1 MENNLDIKGL
11 LGKRIKDLRT
21 ERKLTQDK
29 LSEMVGFGQRTLS
42 KLERGKTFITAE
54 HLAKLLTALDIGI
67 EDLFNFGYLQEKE
80 ILKEELI
87 TAIRKEEVNIEILY
101 RIYKSFLKKLL
112 PILLLFN
119 KIVTFLYVFRKH

>member
-11 LGKRIKDLRT
+11 LGKRIKELRT

-42 KLERGKTFITAE
+42 KLERGQTFIMAD

-80 ILKEELI
+80 VLKEELI
-87 TAIRKEEVNIEILY
+87 TAIRKEEINIEILY
-101 RIYKSFLKKLL
+101 RIYKSL
-112 PILLLFN
+112 
-119 KIVTFLYVFRKH
+119 R

>member
-11 LGKRIKDLRT
+11 LGKRIKELRT
-21 ERKLTQDK
+21 ERKLTQEK

-80 ILKEELI
+80 IIKKELVD
-87 TAIRKEEVNIEILY
+87 AIQNEKVDVSILY
-101 RIYKSFLKKLL
+101 RIYKSLK
-112 PILLLFN
+112 
-119 KIVTFLYVFRKH
+119 

>member
-54 HLAKLLTALDIGI
+54 HLAKLLTALD
-67 EDLFNFGYLQEKE
+67 LFNFGYLQEKE

-101 RIYKSFLKKLL
+101 RIYKSLK
-112 PILLLFN
+112 
-119 KIVTFLYVFRKH
+119 

>member
-11 LGKRIKDLRT
+11 LGKRIKELRT

-54 HLAKLLTALDIGI
+54 HLVKLLTALDIGI

-101 RIYKSFLKKLL
+101 RIYKSLK
-112 PILLLFN
+112 
-119 KIVTFLYVFRKH
+119 

>member
-11 LGKRIKDLRT
+11 LGKRIKELRT

-42 KLERGKTFITAE
+42 KLERGQTFITAD

-80 ILKEELI
+80 VLKEELI
-87 TAIRKEEVNIEILY
+87 TAIRKEEINIEILY
-101 RIYKSFLKKLL
+101 RIYKSLK
-112 PILLLFN
+112 
-119 KIVTFLYVFRKH
+119 

>member
-11 LGKRIKDLRT
+11 LGKRIKELRT

-54 HLAKLLTALDIGI
+54 HLTKLLTALDIGI

-101 RIYKSFLKKLL
+101 RIYKSLKLS
-112 PILLLFN
+112 
-119 KIVTFLYVFRKH
+119 

>member
-11 LGKRIKDLRT
+11 LGKRIKELRT
-21 ERKLTQDK
+21 ERKLTQEK

-80 ILKEELI
+80 AIKAELI
-87 TAIRKEEVNIEILY
+87 DAIQHEKVDISIMY
-101 RIYKSFLKKLL
+101 RIYKSLK
-112 PILLLFN
+112 
-119 KIVTFLYVFRKH
+119 

>member
-11 LGKRIKDLRT
+11 LGKRIKELRT
-21 ERKLTQDK
+21 ERKPTQEK

-42 KLERGKTFITAE
+42 KLERGQTFITAN
-54 HLAKLLTALDIGI
+54 HLAKLLIALDIGI

-101 RIYKSFLKKLL
+101 RIYKSLK
-112 PILLLFN
+112 
-119 KIVTFLYVFRKH
+119 

>member
-11 LGKRIKDLRT
+11 LGKRIKKLRT
-21 ERKLTQDK
+21 ERKLTQEK

-42 KLERGKTFITAE
+42 KLEAGKTFITAE
-54 HLAKLLTALDIGI
+54 HLANLLTALDIRI

-87 TAIRKEEVNIEILY
+87 NAIRDEKVNIETLY
-101 RIYKSFLKKLL
+101 RIYKSLK
-112 PILLLFN
+112 
-119 KIVTFLYVFRKH
+119 